1 MSKSGS
7 QTMASTDDNTEGE
20 IKAPSEMAEASNQPP
35 PLSTMALA
43 FILLGLSLPVFL
55 IALDTSIVATAIPY
69 ITDRFKS
76 TQDIGWYGSAYFL
89 ALCSLQPIS
98 GKLYAT
104 FSLKWTFLTFFAIFE
119 LGSLLCAAAVSSNML
134 IGGRAVAGA
143 GGAGIVSGA
152 FSIIAFIA
160 PLEKRPLYIGFL
172 SSFFGVATV
181 IGPLIGGAFTEHV
194 SWRWCFYVNLPI
206 GGVAGI
212 VLILFFSPPT
222 REIEKEPIARRI
234 RALDII
240 GASLFIP
247 AILMAL
253 LALQWGGSTYPWK
266 SAKIIGLFL
275 GFGGLCVVFV
285 LWQFYKGED
294 ALLPMSILLNR
305 TVAFS
310 SLTLA
315 FAYGAIFSVVYYLPE
330 WFQVIKGAGPIRS
343 GVMSLPTFVPQIAA
357 ALASG
362 GLAPKLGP
370 LNPWIYVGSA
380 LMAIGVGLFSTF
392 EVSTSSAHWIG
403 YQILPGIGF
412 GMMAQMPIVAVQASL
427 PTLQSPLG
435 VSTATFSQFFGSA
448 IFLAISQA
456 IFGNI
461 FIKKLSEVNLPGV
474 DVQSLAVAGSGAIRK
489 AVPPADL
496 PVVLGAFNQGL
507 VGTFYLSAGAAAV
520 AFLVSFGI
528 PWTNIKGKS
537 LIIEPGA

>member
-1 MSKSGS
+1 MSKEES
-7 QTMASTDDNTEGE
+7 QTATSIDDNADSDTKQPAETE
-20 IKAPSEMAEASNQPP
+20 IPSDQPS
-35 PLSTMALA
+35 LSPAAVA

-69 ITDRFKS
+69 ITDRFQS
-76 TQDIGWYGSAYFL
+76 TKDIGWYGSAYFL
-89 ALCSLQPIS
+89 ALCSLQPLS

-104 FSLKWTFLTFFAIFE
+104 FSLKWTFLTFFAVFE
-119 LGSLLCAAAVSSNML
+119 LGSLLCATATSSNMF

-152 FSIIAFIA
+152 FSIVAFIA
-160 PLEKRPLYIGFL
+160 PLEKRPLYIGFI

-194 SWRWCFYVNLPI
+194 SWRWCFYINLPI
-206 GGVAGI
+206 GAVAGL
-212 VLILFFSPPT
+212 VLVVFFNPPT
-222 REIEKEPIARRI
+222 RDIETEPIKHRI
-234 RALDII
+234 KALDLI

-285 LWQFYKGED
+285 LWQVYKGEE
-294 ALLPMSILLNR
+294 AMLPMSIIVNR

-310 SLTLA
+310 SLTLG

-330 WFQVIKGAGPIRS
+330 WFQVVKGAGPIRS

-357 ALASG
+357 ALLSG
-362 GLAPKLGP
+362 ALAPKLGP
-370 LNPWIYVGSA
+370 LNPWVYIGCA
-380 LMAIGVGLFSTF
+380 FMAIGIGLYSTF
-392 EVSTSSAHWIG
+392 DLNTSDAHWIG

-412 GMMAQMPIVAVQASL
+412 GMMAQMPVVAVQATL
-427 PTLQSPLG
+427 PTSQSPLG

-448 IFLAISQA
+448 IFLAVAQA
-456 IFGNI
+456 IFANI
-461 FIKKLSEVNLPGV
+461 FIDKLTVDIPGV
-474 DVQSLAVAGSGAIRK
+474 DLQSLLASGSGAIRK
-489 AVPPADL
+489 LVPPDDL
-496 PVVLGAFNQGL
+496 PVVLGAFNQAL
-507 VGTFYLSAGAAAV
+507 VGTFYLSAGASAAAV
-520 AFLVSFGI
+520 LISFGI
-528 PWTNIKGKS
+528 PWINIKGKN
-537 LIIEPGA
+537 LTIEPGA

>member
-1 MSKSGS
+1 MSKERSE
-7 QTMASTDDNTEGE
+7 TVASINDNADLNSKQLAETTD
-20 IKAPSEMAEASNQPP
+20 PSDQPS
-35 PLSTMALA
+35 LSSTAVA
-43 FILLGLSLPVFL
+43 FILFGLSLPVFL

-69 ITDRFKS
+69 ITDRFRS

-104 FSLKWTFLTFFAIFE
+104 FSLKWTFLSFFAVFE
-119 LGSLLCAAAVSSNML
+119 LGSLLCATAVSSNMF

-152 FSIIAFIA
+152 FSIVAFIA
-160 PLEKRPLYIGFL
+160 PLPKRPLYIGFI

-194 SWRWCFYVNLPI
+194 SWRWCFYINLPI
-206 GGVAGI
+206 GAVAGLALTL
-212 VLILFFSPPT
+212 VFSPPT
-222 REIEKEPIARRI
+222 REIETEPITRRI
-234 RALDII
+234 QALDLI

-266 SAKIIGLFL
+266 SATIIGLFL

-285 LWQFYKGED
+285 IWQNYKGEE
-294 ALLPMSILLNR
+294 AMLPISILLNR

-330 WFQVIKGAGPIRS
+330 WFQVVKGAGPIRS

-357 ALASG
+357 ALLSG
-362 GLAPKLGP
+362 ALAPQLGP
-370 LNPWIYVGSA
+370 LNPWVYIGCA
-380 LMAIGVGLFSTF
+380 FMAIGIGLYGTF
-392 EVSTSSAHWIG
+392 DIDTSSAHWIG

-412 GMMAQMPIVAVQASL
+412 GMMAQMPVVAVQATL
-427 PTLQSPLG
+427 PTLQSPVG

-456 IFGNI
+456 LFANI
-461 FIKKLSEVNLPGV
+461 FIDKLTVDIPGV
-474 DVQSLAVAGSGAIRK
+474 DLQNLLLNGSGAIRK
-489 AVPPADL
+489 LVPPDDL
-496 PVVLGAFNQGL
+496 PVVLGAFNQAL
-507 VGTFYLSAGAAAV
+507 LGTFYLSAAASAAAV
-520 AFLVSFGI
+520 VISFGI
-528 PWTNIKGKS
+528 PWINIKGKE
-537 LIIEPGA
+537 LMVEPGA

>member
-1 MSKSGS
+1 MSSKPGS
-7 QTMASTDDNTEGE
+7 QTVTSTDDNADDETKRSVEAAE
-20 IKAPSEMAEASNQPP
+20 PSDQPSISP
-35 PLSTMALA
+35 TAVA

-69 ITDRFKS
+69 ITDRFRS

-104 FSLKWTFLTFFAIFE
+104 FSLKWTFLSFFAVFE
-119 LGSLLCAAAVSSNML
+119 LGSLLCATAVSSNMF

-152 FSIIAFIA
+152 FSIVAFIA
-160 PLEKRPLYIGFL
+160 PLQKRPLYIGFI
-172 SSFFGVATV
+172 SSFFGVAAV

-194 SWRWCFYVNLPI
+194 SWRWCFYINLPI
-206 GGVAGI
+206 GAVAGL
-212 VLILFFSPPT
+212 VLILVFNPPT
-222 REIEKEPIARRI
+222 RAIETDPIARRI
-234 RALDII
+234 RALDLI

-253 LALQWGGSTYPWK
+253 LALQWGGSTYAWK
-266 SAKIIGLFL
+266 SATIIGLFL

-285 LWQFYKGED
+285 LWQIYKGEE
-294 ALLPMSILLNR
+294 AMLPMTILLNR

-330 WFQVIKGAGPIRS
+330 WFQVVKGAGPIRS
-343 GVMSLPTFVPQIAA
+343 GVMNLPTFIPQIAA
-357 ALASG
+357 ALLSG
-362 GLAPKLGP
+362 ALAPKLGP
-370 LNPWIYVGSA
+370 LNPWVYIGCA
-380 LMAIGVGLFSTF
+380 LMAIGIGLYGTFDLSTP
-392 EVSTSSAHWIG
+392 SSHWIG

-412 GMMAQMPIVAVQASL
+412 GLMAQMPVVAVQASL
-427 PTLQSPLG
+427 PTSQSPLG

-456 IFGNI
+456 VFSNI
-461 FIKKLSEVNLPGV
+461 FINKLTVDIPGV
-474 DVQSLAVAGSGAIRK
+474 DLQSLIASGSGAIRK
-489 AVPPADL
+489 LVPPDDL
-496 PVVLGAFNQGL
+496 PVVLGAFNQAL
-507 VGTFYLSAGAAAV
+507 VGTFYLSAAASAAAV
-520 AFLVSFGI
+520 LISFGI
-528 PWTNIKGKS
+528 PWINIKGKN
-537 LIIEPGA
+537 LVMEPGA